1 MLVVVNS
8 MLKFALTILKKI
20 LPTVKLLNQ
29 TPSLPSK
36 KLLLLLQALF
46 AWLNHPTSTTEST
59 LKLPHFILIL
69 LMPLKKVKSQPR
81 MMLNQELNS
90 SVKSSN
96 GTKMMPSRSGVS
108 VLIML
113 VVTSLLKRLQV
124 SNISENLENPWKV
137 PGNGLPRKLL
147 CVKKIWEVSVLTF
160 LIVSFMLMPSTEEV
174 VKLSPPLES
183 STMLVNL
190 LLNQPF
196 KNLFSLLKLLL
207 QLMLWVVFIT
217 VLTPEEVL
225 LMRRNK
231 LQELHST
238 SYDYYSFLKLIL

>member
-1 MLVVVNS
+1 MKNPVNTSLLVVVNS

-29 TPSLPSK
+29 TPSSPSK

-96 GTKMMPSRSGVS
+96 GTKMMPSRSGVL

-147 CVKKIWEVSVLTF
+147 CVKKI
-160 LIVSFMLMPSTEEV
+160 
-174 VKLSPPLES
+174 
-183 STMLVNL
+183 
-190 LLNQPF
+190 
-196 KNLFSLLKLLL
+196 
-207 QLMLWVVFIT
+207 
-217 VLTPEEVL
+217 
-225 LMRRNK
+225 
-231 LQELHST
+231 
-238 SYDYYSFLKLIL
+238 